1 MDNIFK
7 NAYFGKAYKTKDGRK
22 AVCIDSKFDSLFL
35 HLGVLNRLGTFI
47 TYSVNTTTGFFSEGG
62 REHSC
67 ELDIVSEWQEEI
79 NEEELHKLAT
89 EYDDTLPYVT
99 YNAKN
104 NGQETELEMI
114 PWGIAEAFKAG
125 YRKAREK

>member
-1 MDNIFK
+1 MNNIFE
-7 NAYFGKAYKTKDGRK
+7 NAYFGKAYKTRDGRK
-22 AVCIDSKFDSLFL
+22 AIYLGCRDSFHILSPQDYNGIIAYKENGLVC
-35 HLGVLNRLGTFI
+35 
-47 TYSVNTTTGFFSEGG
+47 EG
-62 REHSC
+62 EEQ

-89 EYDDTLPYVT
+89 EYDDTLSYVT

-125 YRKAREK
+125 YRKAKKN